1 MNEKYI
7 EYPPPKSVSILNF
20 LIFNGLFGF
29 VFFIRV
35 VHR

>member
-7 EYPPPKSVSILNF
+7 EYPPPKSVFILNF

-29 VFFIRV
+29 VFYTRGTQ
-35 VHR
+35 R